1 MTKHEPIE
9 LPRNIINEFK
19 TQLES
24 SNHRGVGA
32 LMPVRIISDIYDTKE
47 APDDVKDWCNNLENQ
62 WKLIDALRYGY
73 MPEVERYV
81 VPIFRYED
89 GKNEYEYL
97 VIGFDGKPNTYLAS
111 AGETIKSIRKN
122 CKVEL
127 TLAEIKAINPRY
139 DVFAVAVANW
149 EGDGV

>member
-1 MTKHEPIE
+1 MTKHEKIE
-9 LPRNIINEFK
+9 LPEFMCDW
-19 TQLES
+19 LDID
-24 SNHRGVGA
+24 RGPRHP
-32 LMPVRIISDIYDTKE
+32 LLL
-47 APDDVKDWCNNLENQ
+47 VKDLCDDRFDTHVVECWLNNNDERQ
-62 WKLIDALRYGY
+62 WLLIDALRYGY
-73 MPEVERYV
+73 VPEVERYV

-111 AGETIKSIRKN
+111 AGETIKSIRES